1 MQRDTARLP
10 LEEEGGVGG
19 ASNAEAVNRRGGSL
33 SAASRDLNMSHAV
46 TSRGVGVCCGVRG
59 GGEGARLWRSRGVVE
74 PVGAMAL
81 VSICTGLISIR

>member
-19 ASNAEAVNRRGGSL
+19 ASNAETVNWRGGSL
-33 SAASRDLNMSHAV
+33 SAAARDLNMSHAV
-46 TSRGVGVCCGVRG
+46 TSRGVGVCVAVAVAAKGLRSG
-59 GGEGARLWRSRGVVE
+59 GSRGVVK

-81 VSICTGLISIR
+81 VLICTRLISIR